1 MRQHNPSKK
10 TNHLVLTLLK
20 TGMLSWIILLAWA
33 GYGWAQYSFS
43 HSLNAIQSLATS
55 QIELVSYF
63 EHITKVLSLINQM
76 PFSSTISANDLN
88 PILILT
94 MQIWTILCAIT
105 HVITIKLCIIALSIP
120 LFTLAIL
127 AGLVDG
133 LSQRSIRTA
142 SLGRE
147 STYIFHKS
155 IPVIRRI
162 FVMLVLLW
170 LSLPVSL
177 SPSPLFL
184 SLAVLMGLLA
194 SLSASRFK
202 KYL

>member
-1 MRQHNPSKK
+1 VRQHTPSKK

-20 TGMLSWIILLAWA
+20 TGMLSWDILLAWA
-33 GYGWAQYSFS
+33 GYGWIQHGFTY
-43 HSLNAIQSLATS
+43 SLNAIQILATT
-55 QIELVSYF
+55 QIELISSFV
-63 EHITKVLSLINQM
+63 HVTKILSFLNQM
-76 PFSSTISANDLN
+76 PFSTISANDLN
-88 PILILT
+88 PCLILV

>member
-1 MRQHNPSKK
+1 MGQHNPSKK
-10 TNHLVLTLLK
+10 TNHLVLTLFK
-20 TGMLSWIILLAWA
+20 TGVLAWIILLAWA
-33 GYGWAQYSFS
+33 GYGWIQYGFT
-43 HSLNAIQSLATS
+43 HSLNAIQILATT
-55 QIELVSYF
+55 QIELVSSF
-63 EHITKVLSLINQM
+63 VHVTKILSFLNQI
-76 PFSSTISANDLN
+76 PFSTISVNDLN
-88 PILILT
+88 PFLILV
-94 MQIWTILCAIT
+94 MQVWTILCAIT

-120 LFTLAIL
+120 LFTFAIL

-177 SPSPLFL
+177 SPSPIFL
-184 SLAVLMGLLA
+184 SLAILMGLLA

>member
-1 MRQHNPSKK
+1 MRHNNPSKK
-10 TNHLVLTLLK
+10 TNHPVLTLFK

-33 GYGWAQYSFS
+33 GYGWIQHGFTHA
-43 HSLNAIQSLATS
+43 LNAVQILATN
-55 QIELVSYF
+55 QIELVSSF
-63 EHITKVLSLINQM
+63 VHVTKILSLINQM
-76 PFSSTISANDLN
+76 PFSNISLNDLN
-88 PILILT
+88 PFLILV
-94 MQIWTILCAIT
+94 MQVWTILCAIT

>member
-1 MRQHNPSKK
+1 MRHNNPSKK
-10 TNHLVLTLLK
+10 TNHPVLTLFK

-33 GYGWAQYSFS
+33 GYGWIQHGFTHA
-43 HSLNAIQSLATS
+43 LNAVQILATN
-55 QIELVSYF
+55 QIELVSSF
-63 EHITKVLSLINQM
+63 VHVTKILSLINQM
-76 PFSSTISANDLN
+76 PFSNISLNDLN
-88 PILILT
+88 PFLILV
-94 MQIWTILCAIT
+94 MQVWTILCAIT

-155 IPVIRRI
+155 IPVIRKI

-170 LSLPVSL
+170 LSLPISL
-177 SPSPLFL
+177 APSPIFL

>member
-1 MRQHNPSKK
+1 MRHNNPSKK
-10 TNHLVLTLLK
+10 TNHPVLTLFK
-20 TGMLSWIILLAWA
+20 TGMLSWIILLGWA
-33 GYGWAQYSFS
+33 GYGWMQHGFTHA
-43 HSLNAIQSLATS
+43 LNAIQILATN
-55 QIELVSYF
+55 QIELVSSF
-63 EHITKVLSLINQM
+63 VHVTKILSFLNQM
-76 PFSSTISANDLN
+76 PFSTISVNDLN
-88 PILILT
+88 PFLILV
-94 MQIWTILCAIT
+94 MQVWTILCAIT

-184 SLAVLMGLLA
+184 SLSVLMGLLA

>member
-1 MRQHNPSKK
+1 MKPHHQPSQKIRRPIL
-10 TNHLVLTLLK
+10 NLLWV
-20 TGMLSWIILLAWA
+20 GMLSWMVLLVW
-33 GYGWAQYSFS
+33 GLSLWIQHDFS
-43 HSLNAIQSLATS
+43 YCLNAIQALATT
-55 QIELVSYF
+55 QISLVSTF
-63 EHITKVLSLINQM
+63 SHLTTILSLLT
-76 PFSSTISANDLN
+76 PLSLGHVVAHELN
-88 PILILT
+88 PVLIYA
-94 MQIWTILCAIT
+94 MQVWVLLIAIT
-105 HVITIKLCIIALSIP
+105 HVLSIKLCIIALSIP
-120 LFTLAIL
+120 LFFLAIL

-133 LSQRSIRTA
+133 LSQRAIRTA

-155 IPVIRRI
+155 IPVIRKV

-170 LSLPVSL
+170 LSLPISL
-177 SPSPLFL
+177 VPSPIFL

>member
-1 MRQHNPSKK
+1 MKQNSPSKK
-10 TNHLVLTLLK
+10 TNHPVLTLLK
-20 TGMLSWIILLAWA
+20 TGMLAWMILLAWA
-33 GYGWAQYSFS
+33 GYGWLQYGFS

-55 QIELVSYF
+55 QIELASSF
-63 EHITKVLSLINQM
+63 EHVTKILSLINQM
-76 PFSSTISANDLN
+76 PFSSISAHDLN
-88 PILILT
+88 PFLILT
-94 MQIWTILCAIT
+94 MQVWTILCAIT

-133 LSQRSIRTA
+133 LSQRAIRTA
-142 SLGRE
+142 CLGRE

-155 IPVIRRI
+155 IPAIRNI
-162 FVMLVLLW
+162 FVVLVLLW
-170 LSLPVSL
+170 LSLPISFA
-177 SPSPLFL
+177 PSPIFL

>member
-1 MRQHNPSKK
+1 MRQHTPSKK
-10 TNHLVLTLLK
+10 TNHPVLTLLK
-20 TGMLSWIILLAWA
+20 TGMLSWIILLACA
-33 GYGWAQYSFS
+33 GYGWIQHGFT
-43 HSLNAIQSLATS
+43 HSLNAIQILATN
-55 QIELVSYF
+55 QIELVSSF
-63 EHITKVLSLINQM
+63 VHVTKILSFINQM
-76 PFSSTISANDLN
+76 PFSTISANDLN
-88 PILILT
+88 PFLILV
-94 MQIWTILCAIT
+94 MQVWTILCAIT

-147 STYIFHKS
+147 STYIFHTS
-155 IPVIRRI
+155 IPVIRKI
-162 FVMLVLLW
+162 FVMLALLW

-184 SLAVLMGLLA
+184 GLAVLMGLLA

>member
-1 MRQHNPSKK
+1 MRQNNPSKK
-10 TNHLVLTLLK
+10 TNHPVLTLLK
-20 TGMLSWIILLAWA
+20 TGMLAWMILLAWA
-33 GYGWAQYSFS
+33 GYGWLQYGFS

-55 QIELVSYF
+55 QIELASSF
-63 EHITKVLSLINQM
+63 EHVTKILSLINQM
-76 PFSSTISANDLN
+76 PFSSISAHDLN
-88 PILILT
+88 PFLILT
-94 MQIWTILCAIT
+94 MQVWTILCAIT

-133 LSQRSIRTA
+133 LSQRAIRTA
-142 SLGRE
+142 CLGRE

-155 IPVIRRI
+155 IPAIRNI
-162 FVMLVLLW
+162 FVVLVLLW
-170 LSLPVSL
+170 LSLPISFA
-177 SPSPLFL
+177 PSPIFL

>member
-1 MRQHNPSKK
+1 MKKNNPSKK
-10 TNHLVLTLLK
+10 TNNPVLTLLK
-20 TGMLSWIILLAWA
+20 TGMLSWIILLTWA
-33 GYGWAQYSFS
+33 GYGWIQHGFTHA
-43 HSLNAIQSLATS
+43 LNAIQILATN
-55 QIELVSYF
+55 QIELVSSF
-63 EHITKVLSLINQM
+63 MHVTKILSFINQM
-76 PFSSTISANDLN
+76 PFSNLSVNDLN
-88 PILILT
+88 PFLILV
-94 MQIWTILCAIT
+94 MQVWTILCAIT

-170 LSLPVSL
+170 LGLPISL

-184 SLAVLMGLLA
+184 SLSVLMGLLA

>member
-1 MRQHNPSKK
+1 MRQNNPSKK

-20 TGMLSWIILLAWA
+20 TGMLAWIILLAWA
-33 GYGWAQYSFS
+33 GYGWIQHGFTHA
-43 HSLNAIQSLATS
+43 LNAVQILATN

-63 EHITKVLSLINQM
+63 VHVVKIPSVTNQM
-76 PFSSTISANDLN
+76 PFSNISVNDLN
-88 PILILT
+88 PFLILV
-94 MQIWTILCAIT
+94 MQVWTILCAIT

>member
-1 MRQHNPSKK
+1 MKQNSPSKK
-10 TNHLVLTLLK
+10 TNHPVLTLLK

-33 GYGWAQYSFS
+33 GYGWIQHGFTHA
-43 HSLNAIQSLATS
+43 LNAIQILATN
-55 QIELVSYF
+55 QIELVSSF
-63 EHITKVLSLINQM
+63 VHVTKILSLLNQM
-76 PFSSTISANDLN
+76 PFSTISVNDLN
-88 PILILT
+88 PFLILV
-94 MQIWTILCAIT
+94 MQVWTILCAIT

-184 SLAVLMGLLA
+184 SLSILMGLLA

>member
-1 MRQHNPSKK
+1 MKQNNPSKK
-10 TNHLVLTLLK
+10 TNHPILTLLK
-20 TGMLSWIILLAWA
+20 TGMLSWIILVTWA
-33 GYGWAQYSFS
+33 GYGWMQHGFTHA
-43 HSLNAIQSLATS
+43 LNAIQILATN
-55 QIELVSYF
+55 QIELVSSF
-63 EHITKVLSLINQM
+63 VHVTKILSFLNQM
-76 PFSSTISANDLN
+76 PFSTISVNDLN
-88 PILILT
+88 PFLILF
-94 MQIWTILCAIT
+94 MQVWTILCAIT

-184 SLAVLMGLLA
+184 SLAVMMGLLA

>member
-1 MRQHNPSKK
+1 MRHNNPSKK
-10 TNHLVLTLLK
+10 TNHPVLTLFK
-20 TGMLSWIILLAWA
+20 TGMLSWIILLGWA
-33 GYGWAQYSFS
+33 GYGWMQHGFTHA
-43 HSLNAIQSLATS
+43 LNAIQILATN
-55 QIELVSYF
+55 QIELVSSF
-63 EHITKVLSLINQM
+63 VHVTKILSFLNQM
-76 PFSSTISANDLN
+76 PFSTISVNDLN
-88 PILILT
+88 PFLILV
-94 MQIWTILCAIT
+94 MQVWTILCAIT

-155 IPVIRRI
+155 IPVIRKI

-170 LSLPVSL
+170 LSLPISL
-177 SPSPLFL
+177 PPSPLLL
-184 SLAVLMGLLA
+184 SLSVMMGFLA

>member
-1 MRQHNPSKK
+1 MKQHNPSKK
-10 TNHLVLTLLK
+10 TNHLILSLLK
-20 TGMLSWIILLAWA
+20 TSMLAWIILLAWA
-33 GYGWAQYSFS
+33 GYGWLQYGFS
-43 HSLNAIQSLATS
+43 DSLNAIQSLATS
-55 QIELVSYF
+55 QIELVSSF
-63 EHITKVLSLINQM
+63 EHITKILSLINQM
-76 PFSSTISANDLN
+76 PFSSISVNNLSPA
-88 PILILT
+88 LILT
-94 MQIWTILCAIT
+94 IQIWTLLCAIT

-155 IPVIRRI
+155 IPVIRKI
-162 FVMLVLLW
+162 FMMLVLLW
-170 LSLPVSL
+170 LSLPISFA
-177 SPSPLFL
+177 PSPIFL

>member
-1 MRQHNPSKK
+1 MKQNNPSKK
-10 TNHLVLTLLK
+10 TNHSVLTLLK

-33 GYGWAQYSFS
+33 GYGWIQHGFTHA
-43 HSLNAIQSLATS
+43 LNAIQILATN
-55 QIELVSYF
+55 QIELVSSF
-63 EHITKVLSLINQM
+63 VHVTKILSFLNQM
-76 PFSSTISANDLN
+76 PFSTISVNDLN
-88 PILILT
+88 PFLILV
-94 MQIWTILCAIT
+94 MQVWTILCAIT

-120 LFTLAIL
+120 LFSLAIL

>member
-1 MRQHNPSKK
+1 MKQNPPPKK
-10 TNHLVLTLLK
+10 TRNIILSLLK
-20 TGMLSWIILLAWA
+20 TSLLAWMVLLV
-33 GYGWAQYSFS
+33 WASYSWIF
-43 HSLNAIQSLATS
+43 HGFDHGFNDIQILATT
-55 QIELVSYF
+55 QMEMVSTF
-63 EHITKVLSLINQM
+63 THVTRVLSFLNQM
-76 PFSSTISANDLN
+76 PSTLLSVNNLN
-88 PILILT
+88 PLLLLALQT
-94 MQIWTILCAIT
+94 WVMLCAIT

-133 LSQRSIRTA
+133 LSQRAIRTA

-155 IPVIRRI
+155 IPVIRKF
-162 FVMLVLLW
+162 FVLLVLLW
-170 LSLPVSL
+170 LSIPISIA
-177 SPSPLFL
+177 PSPIFL
-184 SLAVLMGLLA
+184 TIAVLMGLLA

>member
-1 MRQHNPSKK
+1 MKQNNPSKK
-10 TNHLVLTLLK
+10 TNHPVLTLLK

-33 GYGWAQYSFS
+33 GYGWIQHGFIHA
-43 HSLNAIQSLATS
+43 LNAIQILATN
-55 QIELVSYF
+55 QIELVSSF
-63 EHITKVLSLINQM
+63 VHVTKLLNFINQM
-76 PFSSTISANDLN
+76 PFSNISANDLN
-88 PILILT
+88 PFLILV
-94 MQIWTILCAIT
+94 MQVWTILCAIT
-105 HVITIKLCIIALSIP
+105 HVIIIKLCIIALSIP

-170 LSLPVSL
+170 LGLPISL

-184 SLAVLMGLLA
+184 SLSVLMGLLA

>member
-1 MRQHNPSKK
+1 MGQHNPSKK
-10 TNHLVLTLLK
+10 TNHLVLTLFK
-20 TGMLSWIILLAWA
+20 TGVLAWIILLAWA
-33 GYGWAQYSFS
+33 GYGWIQYGFT
-43 HSLNAIQSLATS
+43 HSLNAIQILATT
-55 QIELVSYF
+55 QIELVSSF
-63 EHITKVLSLINQM
+63 VHVTKILSFLNQI
-76 PFSSTISANDLN
+76 PFSTISVNDLN
-88 PILILT
+88 PFLILV
-94 MQIWTILCAIT
+94 MQVWTILCAIT

-120 LFTLAIL
+120 LFTFAIL

>member
-1 MRQHNPSKK
+1 MKQNNPSKK
-10 TNHLVLTLLK
+10 ANHPVFTLLK

-33 GYGWAQYSFS
+33 GYGWIQYSFS
-43 HSLNAIQSLATS
+43 HSLNAIQSLAAS
-55 QIELVSYF
+55 QIELVSSF
-63 EHITKVLSLINQM
+63 EHITPILSFIRRM
-76 PFSSTISANDLN
+76 PFSISVNNLN
-88 PILILT
+88 PLLILT
-94 MQIWTILCAIT
+94 IQIWTILCAIT

-133 LSQRSIRTA
+133 LSQRAIRTA

-155 IPVIRRI
+155 IPVIRKI
-162 FVMLVLLW
+162 FLMLVLLW

-177 SPSPLFL
+177 APSPIFL
-184 SLAVLMGLLA
+184 SLAALMGLLA

>member
-1 MRQHNPSKK
+1 MRQNHPSKK
-10 TNHLVLTLLK
+10 TNHPVLTLLK
-20 TGMLSWIILLAWA
+20 TGMLAWIILLAWA
-33 GYGWAQYSFS
+33 GYGWIQHGFTHA
-43 HSLNAIQSLATS
+43 LNAVQILATN

-63 EHITKVLSLINQM
+63 VHVVKIPSVTNQM
-76 PFSSTISANDLN
+76 PFSNISVNDLN
-88 PILILT
+88 PFLILV
-94 MQIWTILCAIT
+94 MQVWTILCAIT

>member
-1 MRQHNPSKK
+1 MRHNNPSKK

-33 GYGWAQYSFS
+33 GYGWLEYSFS

-55 QIELVSYF
+55 QIELVSSF
-63 EHITKVLSLINQM
+63 EHVTQISSFINRM
-76 PFSSTISANDLN
+76 PFGGISVNNLN
-88 PILILT
+88 PLLILT
-94 MQIWTILCAIT
+94 IQIWTILCAIT

-133 LSQRSIRTA
+133 LSQRAIRTA

-155 IPVIRRI
+155 IPVIRKI
-162 FVMLVLLW
+162 FLMLVLLW

-177 SPSPLFL
+177 APSPIFL
-184 SLAVLMGLLA
+184 SLAALMGLLA

>member
-1 MRQHNPSKK
+1 MRQHTPSKK

-20 TGMLSWIILLAWA
+20 TGMLSWDILLAWA
-33 GYGWAQYSFS
+33 GYGWIQHGFTY
-43 HSLNAIQSLATS
+43 SLNAIQILATT
-55 QIELVSYF
+55 QIELISSFV
-63 EHITKVLSLINQM
+63 HVTKILSFLNQM
-76 PFSSTISANDLN
+76 PFSTISANDLN
-88 PILILT
+88 PCLILV

>member
-10 TNHLVLTLLK
+10 TNHPVLTLLK
-20 TGMLSWIILLAWA
+20 TGMLSWMILLAWA
-33 GYGWAQYSFS
+33 GYGWIQHGFTHA
-43 HSLNAIQSLATS
+43 LNAIQILATS
-55 QIELVSYF
+55 QIELVSSF
-63 EHITKVLSLINQM
+63 VHVVNILSVINQM
-76 PFSSTISANDLN
+76 PFSTISANDLN
-88 PILILT
+88 PFLILV

-133 LSQRSIRTA
+133 LSQRAIRTA

-155 IPVIRRI
+155 IPVIRKI
-162 FVMLVLLW
+162 FVMLLLLW
-170 LSLPVSL
+170 LSLPISL
-177 SPSPLFL
+177 APSPLFL
-184 SLAVLMGLLA
+184 SLAVLMGLFA

>member
-1 MRQHNPSKK
+1 MRQNHPSKK

-20 TGMLSWIILLAWA
+20 TGMLAWIILLAWA
-33 GYGWAQYSFS
+33 GYGWIQHGFTHA
-43 HSLNAIQSLATS
+43 LDAIQILATN
-55 QIELVSYF
+55 QIELVSSF
-63 EHITKVLSLINQM
+63 VHVTKILSFINQM
-76 PFSSTISANDLN
+76 PFSNISVNDLN
-88 PILILT
+88 PFLILV
-94 MQIWTILCAIT
+94 MQVWAILCAIT

>member
-1 MRQHNPSKK
+1 MRQNNPSKK

-20 TGMLSWIILLAWA
+20 TGMLSWIISLAWA
-33 GYGWAQYSFS
+33 GYGWIQHGFTPA
-43 HSLNAIQSLATS
+43 LNAIQILATN
-55 QIELVSYF
+55 QIELVSSF
-63 EHITKVLSLINQM
+63 VHVTKILSFINQM
-76 PFSSTISANDLN
+76 PFSTISANDLN
-88 PILILT
+88 PFLILV
-94 MQIWTILCAIT
+94 MQVWTILCAIT

>member
-1 MRQHNPSKK
+1 MRHNNPSKK
-10 TNHLVLTLLK
+10 TNHPVLTLFK
-20 TGMLSWIILLAWA
+20 TGMLSWIILLGWA
-33 GYGWAQYSFS
+33 GYGWMQHGFTHA
-43 HSLNAIQSLATS
+43 LNAIQILATN
-55 QIELVSYF
+55 QIELVSSF
-63 EHITKVLSLINQM
+63 VHVTKILSFLNQM
-76 PFSSTISANDLN
+76 PFSTISVNDLN
-88 PILILT
+88 PFLILV
-94 MQIWTILCAIT
+94 MQVWTILCAIT

>member
-1 MRQHNPSKK
+1 MRKNNPSKK
-10 TNHLVLTLLK
+10 TNHPILTLLK
-20 TGMLSWIILLAWA
+20 TGMLARMILLAWA
-33 GYGWAQYSFS
+33 GYGWLEYSFS

-55 QIELVSYF
+55 QIELVSSF
-63 EHITKVLSLINQM
+63 EHITKILSVINQT
-76 PFSSTISANDLN
+76 PFSSISVNNLN
-88 PILILT
+88 PFLILT
-94 MQIWTILCAIT
+94 IQIWTILCAIT

-133 LSQRSIRTA
+133 LSQRAIRTA

-155 IPVIRRI
+155 IPVIRKI
-162 FVMLVLLW
+162 FLMLVLLW

-177 SPSPLFL
+177 APSPIFL
-184 SLAVLMGLLA
+184 SLAALMGLLA

>member
-1 MRQHNPSKK
+1 MRQNNPSKK

-20 TGMLSWIILLAWA
+20 TGMLSWIISLAWA
-33 GYGWAQYSFS
+33 GYGWIQHGFTPA
-43 HSLNAIQSLATS
+43 LNAIQILATN
-55 QIELVSYF
+55 QIELVSSF
-63 EHITKVLSLINQM
+63 VHVTKILSFINQM
-76 PFSSTISANDLN
+76 PFSTISANDLN
-88 PILILT
+88 PFLILV
-94 MQIWTILCAIT
+94 MQVWTILCAIT

-127 AGLVDG
+127 AGLIDG

-155 IPVIRRI
+155 IPLIRRI

>member
-1 MRQHNPSKK
+1 MRQNNPSKK
-10 TNHLVLTLLK
+10 TNHPVFTLLK
-20 TGMLSWIILLAWA
+20 TGMLSWIILLTWA
-33 GYGWAQYSFS
+33 GYGWIQYSFS
-43 HSLNAIQSLATS
+43 HSLNAIQSLAAS
-55 QIELVSYF
+55 QIELVSSF
-63 EHITKVLSLINQM
+63 EHITQILSFISRM
-76 PFSSTISANDLN
+76 PFSGISVNNLN
-88 PILILT
+88 PLLILT
-94 MQIWTILCAIT
+94 IQIWTILCAIT

-133 LSQRSIRTA
+133 LSQRAIRTA

-155 IPVIRRI
+155 IPVIRKI
-162 FVMLVLLW
+162 FLMLVLLW

-177 SPSPLFL
+177 APSPIFL
-184 SLAVLMGLLA
+184 SLAALMGLLA

>member
-1 MRQHNPSKK
+1 MRQNNPSKK
-10 TNHLVLTLLK
+10 TNHPVLTLLK
-20 TGMLSWIILLAWA
+20 TGMLAWMILLAWA
-33 GYGWAQYSFS
+33 GYGWLQYGFS
-43 HSLNAIQSLATS
+43 HSLNAIQSLATR
-55 QIELVSYF
+55 QIELASSF
-63 EHITKVLSLINQM
+63 EHVTKILSLINQM
-76 PFSSTISANDLN
+76 PFSSISAHDLN
-88 PILILT
+88 PFLILT
-94 MQIWTILCAIT
+94 MQVWTILCAIT

-133 LSQRSIRTA
+133 LSQRAIRTA
-142 SLGRE
+142 CLGRE

-155 IPVIRRI
+155 IPAIRNI
-162 FVMLVLLW
+162 FVVLVLLW
-170 LSLPVSL
+170 LSLPISFA
-177 SPSPLFL
+177 PSPIFL

>member
-1 MRQHNPSKK
+1 MKQNPPPKK
-10 TNHLVLTLLK
+10 TRNIILSLLK
-20 TGMLSWIILLAWA
+20 TSLLAWMILLIW
-33 GYGWAQYSFS
+33 GSYGWILHGFNYSF
-43 HSLNAIQSLATS
+43 NAIQVLATT
-55 QIELVSYF
+55 QMEMVSTF
-63 EHITKVLSLINQM
+63 THITKVLSFLNQM
-76 PFSSTISANDLN
+76 PSTPLTVNNLN
-88 PILILT
+88 PLLVLAL
-94 MQIWTILCAIT
+94 QAWAILCAIT

-133 LSQRSIRTA
+133 LSQRAIRTA

-155 IPVIRRI
+155 IPVIKKF
-162 FVMLVLLW
+162 FVLLVLLW
-170 LSLPVSL
+170 LSLPISIA
-177 SPSPLFL
+177 PSPIFL
-184 SLAVLMGLLA
+184 TLAVLMGLLA

>member
-1 MRQHNPSKK
+1 MRQNNPSKK

-20 TGMLSWIILLAWA
+20 TGMLSWIISLAWA
-33 GYGWAQYSFS
+33 GYGWIQHGFTPA
-43 HSLNAIQSLATS
+43 LNAIQILATN
-55 QIELVSYF
+55 QIELVSSF
-63 EHITKVLSLINQM
+63 VHVTKILSFINQM
-76 PFSSTISANDLN
+76 PFSTISANDLN
-88 PILILT
+88 PFLILV
-94 MQIWTILCAIT
+94 MQVWTKLCAIT

-127 AGLVDG
+127 AGLIDG

>member
-1 MRQHNPSKK
+1 MRRNNPSKK
-10 TNHLVLTLLK
+10 TNHPVLTLLK

-33 GYGWAQYSFS
+33 GYGWIQHGFTHA
-43 HSLNAIQSLATS
+43 LNAIQILATN
-55 QIELVSYF
+55 QIELVSSF
-63 EHITKVLSLINQM
+63 VHVTKILSFINQM
-76 PFSSTISANDLN
+76 PFSNISVNNLN
-88 PILILT
+88 PFLILV
-94 MQIWTILCAIT
+94 MQVWTILCAIT

-133 LSQRSIRTA
+133 LSHRSIRTA

-155 IPVIRRI
+155 IPVIRKI

-177 SPSPLFL
+177 SPSPIFL
-184 SLAVLMGLLA
+184 SLSILMGLLA